1 VLVAAAALAQSQ
13 SAPLVPG
20 DHCEF
25 CRAAGTCPALRAYT
39 LDLAQS
45 EFEFD
50 DEPGTLPI
58 PAALTPDQLS
68 HILERADV
76 FETWLTAVRA
86 RAHLVAE
93 TAGLPGW
100 KLVAKQARRKWTDE
114 VVAAEV
120 LCFDFGVEQSSIF
133 ETKLKSPAQAE
144 KFLPPADR
152 KSEAFKKLC
161 PAISSG
167 LTLVRADN
175 PRIAVTPSQVDFDDG
190 TADDGEW

>member
-1 VLVAAAALAQSQ
+1 VLVDAAVIAKNPN
-13 SAPLVPG
+13 APLVPG

-25 CRAAGTCPALRAYT
+25 CRAAGTCPALRDYT

-45 EFEFD
+45 EFD
-50 DEPGTLPI
+50 DAPGTLPI
-58 PAALTPDQLS
+58 PADMTPDQLS

-114 VVAAEV
+114 VKAAEELV
-120 LCFDFGVEQSSIF
+120 HGFGVEQGSIY
-133 ETKLKSPAQAE
+133 ETKLKSPAQVE

-152 KSEAFKKLC
+152 KSDVFKKLC

-175 PRIAVTPSQVDFDDG
+175 PRIAVVPSQVDFDDG
-190 TADDGEW
+190 TAEEGEW